1 MKSELKFGQ
10 TYTSKNN
17 TVLLFICL
25 WSAFTMPFFANA
37 ADLELEFWFKAENR
51 DEIQKLHAHLKTRKE
66 VDFGAYDY
74 TTVWN
79 VWQKGY
85 LFEDLE
91 VVRVLTESKEN
102 GPMGCCYNHGAGL
115 GLQIEPEV
123 DLSAIQ
129 KKYGCFQIENS
140 VAIQGLYFHN
150 HVIPG
155 KKYVELRC
163 RTLN

>member
-1 MKSELKFGQ
+1 
-10 TYTSKNN
+10 
-17 TVLLFICL
+17 
-25 WSAFTMPFFANA
+25 MPFFAHA

-66 VDFGAYDY
+66 VDFGGYDY

-115 GLQIEPEV
+115 VLQIEPE
-123 DLSAIQ
+123 
-129 KKYGCFQIENS
+129 
-140 VAIQGLYFHN
+140 GLFGEFN
-150 HVIPG
+150 I
-155 KKYVELRC
+155 KIIFFFL
-163 RTLN
+163 